1 MNQELRELRPVF
13 ADMMNNVFRIVNDNQ
28 VRDSSYDVAY
38 WDLTNRIGKLEQ
50 WATWRTNQAT
60 AIEQFIGNPEI
71 TETVEKLMRI
81 LLSARKQWVDP
92 TEFHQLSAHL
102 ATLLK

>member
-1 MNQELRELRPVF
+1 MTQELRELRPVF
-13 ADMMNNVFRIVNDNQ
+13 ADMLNNVFRIVNDKQ
-28 VRDSSYDVAY
+28 VRDSSSDVAY

>member
-1 MNQELRELRPVF
+1 ML
-13 ADMMNNVFRIVNDNQ
+13 NNVFRIVNDKQ
-28 VRDSSYDVAY
+28 VRDVSYDVAY
-38 WDLTNRIGKLEQ
+38 WDLVNRIGKLEQ

-60 AIEQFIGNPEI
+60 AIEQFIGNREI

>member
-1 MNQELRELRPVF
+1 MTQELRELRPVY
-13 ADMMNNVFRIVNDNQ
+13 ADMLNNVFRIVNDKQ
-28 VRDSSYDVAY
+28 VRDSSSDVAY

>member
-1 MNQELRELRPVF
+1 MTQELRELRPVF
-13 ADMMNNVFRIVNDNQ
+13 ADMMNNVFRIVNDKQ
-28 VRDSSYDVAY
+28 VRDVSYDVAY
-38 WDLTNRIGKLEQ
+38 WDLVNRIGKLEQ

>member
-13 ADMMNNVFRIVNDNQ
+13 ADMMNNVFRIVNDSQ
-28 VRDSSYDVAY
+28 VRDYSYDVSY
-38 WDLTNRIGKLEQ
+38 RDLVDRIGKLEQ

-60 AIEQFIGNPEI
+60 AIALFLNRPEVI
-71 TETVEKLMRI
+71 ETVDKLMSI
-81 LLSARKQWVDP
+81 LLSARKQWVEP

-102 ATLLK
+102 KTILK

>member
-13 ADMMNNVFRIVNDNQ
+13 ADMMNNVFRIVNDKQ
-28 VRDSSYDVAY
+28 VRDVSYDVAY
-38 WDLTNRIGKLEQ
+38 WDLVNRIGKLEQ

-60 AIEQFIGNPEI
+60 AIALFINKPEVI
-71 TETVEKLMRI
+71 ETVDKLMSI
-81 LLSARKQWVDP
+81 MLSARKQWVDP

>member
-13 ADMMNNVFRIVNDNQ
+13 ADMMNNVFRIVNDKQ
-28 VRDSSYDVAY
+28 VRDVSYDVAY
-38 WDLTNRIGKLEQ
+38 WDLVNRIGKLEQ